1 MPSPNFFFIYFL
13 HTLPYFVYCV
23 PHELIQKKIEAQQA
37 LSRSGE
43 NIQIPGKKEL
53 SRSRTW
59 PVSILSVCV
68 QKHEIL
74 KISYTFPTPFCSLEN
89 ASWGSSHSCTIMVQ
103 EYPHRKMRNKTG
115 VWAPRLIFITFLFTP
130 HVPQDVFSF
139 TSWTML
145 ARTIAILII
154 TKLDSCCESTW
165 KIL

>member
-1 MPSPNFFFIYFL
+1 MARI
-13 HTLPYFVYCV
+13 
-23 PHELIQKKIEAQQA
+23 
-37 LSRSGE
+37 
-43 NIQIPGKKEL
+43 
-53 SRSRTW
+53 W
-59 PVSILSVCV
+59 ILSVCV

-115 VWAPRLIFITFLFTP
+115 VWAPRLIFITFLSTP

-165 KIL
+165 KILYIVPFYGARYKIGVDSTDLTLESDSLVHFLFRFVHANVIQGPV